1 MVKKEYS
8 GRPAQHEEPRAD
20 CRQDEEQ
27 IGRCRVGCDRD
38 CVAGNGMSG
47 AGGVATGVA
56 SGTVV
61 FKGRRGAVVTAVGG
75 VSASM
80 DTLLSG
86 SPRVT
91 YTVSPGD
98 CGFCATMEN
107 FLSAVA
113 DDVRNPTM
121 ATPSISVV
129 TCA

>member
-1 MVKKEYS
+1 MTGTV
-8 GRPAQHEEPRAD
+8 
-20 CRQDEEQ
+20 
-27 IGRCRVGCDRD
+27 
-38 CVAGNGMSG
+38 VAGNGMSG
-47 AGGVATGVA
+47 AGGVAIGVA

-61 FKGRRGAVVTAVGG
+61 FRGRRGAVVTAVGV
-75 VSASM
+75 VSAIM